1 MCNDD
6 IMIGKSCIGNVKS
19 CIRNVK
25 SCIEIINEIMIR
37 IKIMVEIMIW
47 IETTK
52 YIAAQTEPNFMRKHK
67 YIYIYLDKKN
77 IKSSVMMV

>member
-19 CIRNVK
+19 CI
-25 SCIEIINEIMIR
+25 EIINKIMIR

-47 IETTK
+47 IEIRK
-52 YIAAQTEPNFMRKHK
+52 KIAAQTEP
-67 YIYIYLDKKN
+67 
-77 IKSSVMMV
+77 KSN

>member
-19 CIRNVK
+19 CIGNVK

-37 IKIMVEIMIW
+37 IEIMVEIMIW
-47 IETTK
+47 IEITK
-52 YIAAQTEPNFMRKHK
+52 KIAGKRSLCVHET
-67 YIYIYLDKKN
+67 D
-77 IKSSVMMV
+77 SVSCLVAYHTIVCRVHH